1 MCLIFRKNHIC
12 TECAK
17 VHYVFYV
24 ASSVG
29 LSAVGLFQVELH
41 RFEPRP
47 TCFFFNRASYRVLYE
62 SILFFCLLVRTFQ
75 EHMEID
81 KTT

>member
-1 MCLIFRKNHIC
+1 MCLIFRKNHNS

-24 ASSVG
+24 ASCVG
-29 LSAVGLFQVELH
+29 LSVVGLFQVELH

-47 TCFFFNRASYRVLYE
+47 TCFFLSEPVTVCYMSPFSSSVY
-62 SILFFCLLVRTFQ
+62 
-75 EHMEID
+75 
-81 KTT
+81 

>member
-1 MCLIFRKNHIC
+1 MCLIFRKNHIS

-24 ASSVG
+24 ASCVG
-29 LSAVGLFQVELH
+29 LCVVGLFQVELH
-41 RFEPRP
+41 GSSLFL
-47 TCFFFNRASYRVLYE
+47 FIRASYRVLYE

-75 EHMEID
+75 ELMEID